1 LPFAPGNNANPTG
14 RPKGSRNKR
23 TQEILDLIEQRGD
36 KDPLDFLSSVVSTPL
51 GFEVYSQEHR
61 IQAANYLLPYKH
73 SKLASTPMPRYITD
87 PVQLPHPEPTSLE
100 QVSANINFISV
111 AQADGRIDLDFASSL
126 ITGYRA
132 LTGNLIAEEELK
144 LKLANSPLAV
154 HDTGP

>member
-1 LPFAPGNNANPTG
+1 
-14 RPKGSRNKR
+14 
-23 TQEILDLIEQRGD
+23 
-36 KDPLDFLSSVVSTPL
+36 
-51 GFEVYSQEHR
+51 
-61 IQAANYLLPYKH
+61 
-73 SKLASTPMPRYITD
+73 MPRYITD